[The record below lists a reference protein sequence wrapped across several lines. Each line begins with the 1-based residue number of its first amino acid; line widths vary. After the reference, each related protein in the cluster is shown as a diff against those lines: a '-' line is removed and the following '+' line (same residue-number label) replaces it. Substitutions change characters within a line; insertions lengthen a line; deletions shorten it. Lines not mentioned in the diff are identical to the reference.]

1 MHHVSAQGIDERL
14 INVHYYYYI
23 NMYMYNNRL
32 TSVLNTTVT
41 TSYNVFVCAFGK
53 HSVKNHPEAAMCG

>member
-1 MHHVSAQGIDERL
+1 MHHVSAQGIDEHL

-41 TSYNVFVCAFGK
+41 TSYVFVCAFSK